1 MISAAENFTLTQ
13 TGAGT
18 PMGETLRRYWMP
30 AALSTELPEPDCP
43 PVRVRLLGEDLVAF
57 RDSLGRIGLL
67 DEFCPHRRASL
78 FLARN
83 EEAGLRC
90 IYHGWKFDVAGSC
103 LDMMNEPEGSD
114 FKDKVRTKSYPT
126 IEQGGVVWAY
136 LGEDGKQPPPP
147 NFEWTQL
154 PPTHRQVSK
163 NMQECNWLQGLEG
176 GIDTAHAP
184 ILHRTI
190 TPDTDK
196 AGIRIDSD
204 LVKGGA
210 PLVEVDPTDYG
221 YRYAG
226 VRSLGERGSIVRG
239 YHYIMPFHQLRPS
252 QSAFR
257 GRSAHAIISGHMWVP
272 MDDHNC
278 MIYNFTYS
286 YDDQPITEVE
296 WQAMEQ
302 GYGRG
307 QEHIL
312 PDYRTVGNRGNDW
325 LIDRQVQKHET
336 FTGIEGIN
344 AQDVA
349 VQESMGSIV
358 DRSLETLARSDMAI
372 VQARRLLLQATRT
385 VADGGDPQGTGPSYY
400 GVRAIERVLAPGVQ
414 WREAILD
421 EMYPNANDSP
431 SSGKGSSNG
440 LPALGKTERAGF

>member
-1 MISAAENFTLTQ
+1 MLSQMDNVTLTQ

-30 AALSTELPEPDCP
+30 AALSAELPGPDCP
-43 PVRVRLLGEDLVAF
+43 PVRVRLLGEDLIAF
-57 RDSLGRIGLL
+57 RDSDGRIGLL

-83 EEAGLRC
+83 EECGLRC
-90 IYHGWKFDVAGSC
+90 VYHGWKFDVEGKC
-103 LDMMNEPEGSD
+103 LDMMNEPPDSD
-114 FKDKVRTKSYPT
+114 FRDKITTKSYPT
-126 IEQGGVVWAY
+126 LEQGGVVWAY
-136 LGEDGKQPPPP
+136 LGEAGKQPPPP
-147 NFEWTQL
+147 NFEWTLL
-154 PPTHRQVSK
+154 PPDHRHVSK
-163 NMQECNWLQGLEG
+163 NMQECSWLQGLEG

-190 TPDTDK
+190 TTDTDK

-210 PLVEVDPTDYG
+210 PLVEVDVTDYG
-221 YRYAG
+221 YRYSG

-239 YHYIMPFHQLRPS
+239 YHYVMPFHQLRPS

-272 MDDHNC
+272 MDDHHC

-286 YDDQPITEVE
+286 YDDQPITQEE
-296 WQAMEQ
+296 WVAMEE

-307 QEHIL
+307 AQHIL
-312 PDYRTVGNRGNDW
+312 SDYRTVGNRGNDW
-325 LIDRQVQKHET
+325 LIDRGVQKHET

-358 DRSLETLARSDMAI
+358 DRSLETLSRSDMAI
-372 VQARRLLLQATRT
+372 VHARRLLLEATRT
-385 VADGGDPQGTGPSYY
+385 VADGGDPPGTGTSYY
-400 GVRAIERVLAPGVQ
+400 NIRAIERLLGPDVQ
-414 WREAILD
+414 WRDAILD
-421 EMYPNANDSP
+421 EMYPGDGN
-431 SSGKGSSNG
+431 GSSPGDGRLPG
-440 LPALGKTERAGF
+440 LGRTEKAGF

>member
-1 MISAAENFTLTQ
+1 MISHAENVTLTQ
-13 TGAGT
+13 TSAGT
-18 PMGETLRRYWMP
+18 PMGETMRRYWMP
-30 AALSTELPEPDCP
+30 AALSTELPGPDCP

-57 RDSLGRIGLL
+57 RDSQGRIGLL

-83 EEAGLRC
+83 EESGLRC
-90 IYHGWKFDVAGSC
+90 VYHGWKFDVAGSC
-103 LDMMNEPEGSD
+103 LDMMNEPPDSD
-114 FKDKVRTKSYPT
+114 FKDKVRIKSYPT
-126 IEQGGVVWAY
+126 VEQGGVVWAY
-136 LGEDGKQPPPP
+136 LGEEGKQPPPP

-154 PPTHRQVSK
+154 PETHRHVSK

-196 AGIRIDSD
+196 AGIRVDSD

-210 PLVEVDPTDYG
+210 PLVEVDLTDYG

-239 YHYIMPFHQLRPS
+239 YHYVMPFHQLRPS

-272 MDDHNC
+272 MDDFNC

-286 YDDQPITEVE
+286 YDDQPIAEEE
-296 WQAMEQ
+296 WEAMEQ

-307 QEHIL
+307 AQHIL

-325 LIDRQVQKHET
+325 LIDRQVQKYET

-349 VQESMGSIV
+349 VQESMGAIV
-358 DRSLETLARSDMAI
+358 DRSLETLSRSDMAI
-372 VQARRLLLQATRT
+372 VHARRLLLQATRT
-385 VADGGDPQGTGPSYY
+385 VADGGDPLGTGPSYY
-400 GVRAIERVLAPGVQ
+400 NVRAIERLLPPGVQ
-414 WREAILD
+414 WRDAILD
-421 EMYPNANDSP
+421 EMYPELNGATSP
-431 SSGKGSSNG
+431 ADSNG
-440 LPALGKTERAGF
+440 LPALGKTEKAGF